1 MWCRPG
7 YRAPPGQGL
16 LRDETGPHTG
26 WMAPNPSAG
35 RRMPRWSVRSRILAT
50 MLAVTALAMVGVGG
64 VTFLVQR
71 DRVVSAV
78 DARLTD
84 HVAAASN
91 VVTGASGAQDLSGGS
106 TGATSSLY
114 TTTSSALA
122 AITSAVLPAAN
133 ESSIAVLDGEPAY
146 VPGVDVPFRLEDD
159 PALLARIVAEV
170 SDGTVRLGAAAT
182 PIRHLRYIA
191 IPVAVGDGS
200 SGVFIAAVDVDA
212 ELSELTG
219 SFVTFALIGL
229 LALIAIGVAG
239 WFVAGR
245 LLEPLRRLRV
255 AAAHIT
261 ATDRHQRIPV
271 VGNDD
276 VTDLTRTVNDMLD
289 RLDSALTGQQQL
301 LDDVRHE
308 LKTPITIVRGH
319 LELLDP
325 SDRYDVEQTRNL
337 AIDEL
342 DRMTG
347 LVDDIAAL
355 AESRSSELR
364 RVEVRADALTADVL
378 NKARVIR
385 GHEWVLGETSAA
397 RVGLDVGK
405 ITQAWLQL
413 VDNAAKYAPEGTPI
427 TIGSTGRPDTV
438 ELWVRD
444 VGPGIP
450 ADARDRIFERFG
462 RADTGRGIH
471 GSGLGLSIVRAIATA
486 HGGRVMVLSSAQ
498 GTQIGLELPRYAEVG
513 GR

>member
-1 MWCRPG
+1 
-7 YRAPPGQGL
+7 
-16 LRDETGPHTG
+16 
-26 WMAPNPSAG
+26 
-35 RRMPRWSVRSRILAT
+35 MPRWSVRSRILAT
-50 MLAVTALAMVGVGG
+50 MLAVTALAMIGAGG
-64 VTFLVQR
+64 ATFLVQR
-71 DRVVSAV
+71 ERVLSDV
-78 DARLTD
+78 DARLTS
-84 HVAAASN
+84 HVGAASRI
-91 VVTGASGAQDLSGGS
+91 VTGVSGAQDLTGGQAV
-106 TGATSSLY
+106 TAPGLY
-114 TTTSSALA
+114 ATTSSALA
-122 AITSAVLPAAN
+122 AITSGLVPGAN
-133 ESSIAVLDGEPAY
+133 ESTVAVLDGVPAF
-146 VPGVDVPFRLEDD
+146 VPGVEVPFRLVDE
-159 PALLARIVAEV
+159 PALLERMVTEV
-170 SDGTVRLGAAAT
+170 TDGRVRLGAAAT
-182 PIRHLRYIA
+182 PMGHLRYIA
-191 IPVAVGDGS
+191 IPIAVGDGS
-200 SGVFIAAVDVDA
+200 SGVFIAAIDVEA
-212 ELSELTG
+212 ELSELTS
-219 SFVTFALIGL
+219 SFMTFTVVAVIALVTIGL
-229 LALIAIGVAG
+229 IG

-245 LLEPLRRLRV
+245 LLEPLRRLRL

-261 ATDRHQRIPV
+261 ATDRHQRIPL

-276 VTDLTRTVNDMLD
+276 VTDLTRTVNEMLD
-289 RLDSALTGQQQL
+289 RLDVALTSQQQL

-325 SDRYDVEQTRNL
+325 SDRYDVEQTRSL

-355 AESRSSELR
+355 AESRSTELR

-385 GHEWVLGETSAA
+385 GHDWVLGETSPA

-427 TIGSTGRPDTV
+427 TIGSTGRPGTV

-450 ADARDRIFERFG
+450 AEARDRIFERFG

-486 HGGRVMVLSSAQ
+486 HGGRVMVLSSGS
-498 GTQIGLELPRYAEVG
+498 GTQIGLELPRMAEAG
-513 GR
+513 HR

>member
-1 MWCRPG
+1 MWCLKDS
-7 YRAPPGQGL
+7 RAPPAQGL
-16 LRDETGPHTG
+16 LKRRSHPHTG
-26 WMAPNPSAG
+26 WMAPDPSAG

-50 MLAVTALAMVGVGG
+50 MLAVTALAMIGAGG

-71 DRVVSAV
+71 ERVVSAV
-78 DARLTD
+78 DQRLTA
-84 HVAAASN
+84 HVGAASAI
-91 VVTGASGAQDLSGGS
+91 VTGSAGAEDLTGGPSSS
-106 TGATSSLY
+106 TPGLY
-114 TTTSSALA
+114 STTSAALS
-122 AITSAVLPAAN
+122 AITSRVLPGAN
-133 ESSIAVLDGEPAY
+133 ESSVAILDGEPAF
-146 VPGVDVPFRLEDD
+146 VPGIEVPFRLDD
-159 PALLARIVAEV
+159 HPELLARIVTEV
-170 SDGTVRLGAAAT
+170 ADGTVRLGAAAT
-182 PIRHLRYIA
+182 PLGHLRYIA
-191 IPVAVGDGS
+191 VPVAVGDGS
-200 SGVFIAAVDVDA
+200 SGVFIAAIDIDA
-212 ELSELTG
+212 EMSELNA
-219 SFVTFALIGL
+219 SFVTFAVIAAIALVAIGL
-229 LALIAIGVAG
+229 VG

-245 LLEPLRRLRV
+245 LLEPLRRLRL

-261 ATDRHQRIPV
+261 ATDRHQRIPE

-325 SDRYDVEQTRNL
+325 SDRYDVEQTRTL

-364 RVEVRADALTADVL
+364 RVEVRADALTAEVHK
-378 NKARVIR
+378 KAQVIR
-385 GHEWVLGETSAA
+385 GHDWVLGETSPA

-427 TIGSTGRPDTV
+427 TIGSTDRPDTV

-450 ADARDRIFERFG
+450 AEARDRIFERFG

-471 GSGLGLSIVRAIATA
+471 GAGLGLSIVRAIATA
-486 HGGRVMVLSSAQ
+486 HGGRVMVLSSGA
-498 GTQIGLELPRYAEVG
+498 GTQIGLELPRMAG
-513 GR
+513 AARR

>member
-1 MWCRPG
+1 
-7 YRAPPGQGL
+7 
-16 LRDETGPHTG
+16 
-26 WMAPNPSAG
+26 
-35 RRMPRWSVRSRILAT
+35 MPRWSVRSRILAT
-50 MLAVTALAMVGVGG
+50 MLAITALAMVGVGG
-64 VTFLVQR
+64 VTFLLQR
-71 DRVVSAV
+71 ERVVNAV
-78 DARLTD
+78 DARLTE
-84 HVAAASN
+84 HVGAASGI
-91 VVTGASGAQDLSGGS
+91 VTGAGGAEDLTGGGAG
-106 TGATSSLY
+106 TGATSGTF

-122 AITSAVLPAAN
+122 AIVSGVQPGAN
-133 ESSIAVLDGEPAY
+133 ESSIAVLDGEPAF
-146 VPGVDVPFRLEDD
+146 VPGVDIPFRLDDD
-159 PALLARIVAEV
+159 PELLARIVAEV
-170 SDGTVRLGAAAT
+170 ADGTVRLGAAT
-182 PIRHLRYIA
+182 TSLGHLRYIA

-200 SGVFIAAVDVDA
+200 SGVFVAAVDVDA
-212 ELSELTG
+212 ELAGLTA
-219 SFVTFALIGL
+219 SFVTFALISAGAL
-229 LALIAIGVAG
+229 LAIGVVG

-245 LLEPLRRLRV
+245 LLEPLRRLRL

-319 LELLDP
+319 LELIDP
-325 SDRYDVEQTRNL
+325 SDRYDVEQTRAL

-355 AESRSSELR
+355 AESRSAELR
-364 RVEVRADALTADVL
+364 RVEVRADALTADVH

-385 GHEWVLGETSAA
+385 GHDWVLGETSPA
-397 RVGLDVGK
+397 RLGLDVGK

-427 TIGSTGRPDTV
+427 TIGSTDGPGTV

-462 RADTGRGIH
+462 RADTGRGIE

-486 HGGRVMVLSSAQ
+486 HGGRVMVLSSGT
-498 GTQIGLELPRYAEVG
+498 GTQIGLELPRFAG
-513 GR
+513 TGAR